1 MNIGIEKIDTHE
13 GVAVKALLDSG
24 TTGMFMDKRT
34 AAKHGFM
41 LKELE
46 KPIMVRNVD
55 RTDNSRGAITHQVEA
70 NVYYKGHIERMR
82 MDVCDLGKMEV
93 ILGMPW
99 LQAHNP
105 EINWETGEVKMMRC
119 PSLCGRRPRE
129 VERVRKVAT
138 LEKEKNCQMGN

>member
-1 MNIGIEKIDTHE
+1 LNIGIEKIDTHK
-13 GVAVKALLDSG
+13 GVTVKVLLDSSI
-24 TTGMFMDKRT
+24 TGIFMDKRT

-82 MDVCDLGKMEV
+82 MDVCDLGKTEI
-93 ILGMPW
+93 ILGMLW
-99 LQAHNP
+99 L
-105 EINWETGEVKMMRC
+105 
-119 PSLCGRRPRE
+119 
-129 VERVRKVAT
+129 
-138 LEKEKNCQMGN
+138 

>member
-1 MNIGIEKIDTHE
+1 MNIGIEKIDTHK
-13 GVAVKALLDSG
+13 GVTVKVLLDSSI
-24 TTGMFMDKRT
+24 TGIFMDKRT

-82 MDVCDLGKMEV
+82 MDVCDLGKTEI
-93 ILGMPW
+93 ILGMLW
-99 LQAHNP
+99 L
-105 EINWETGEVKMMRC
+105 
-119 PSLCGRRPRE
+119 
-129 VERVRKVAT
+129 
-138 LEKEKNCQMGN
+138 